1 MSTTLD
7 SAERR
12 LAPEVSV
19 PPRRRP
25 NRTRGIDRVPLWQRI
40 FVTIVALYFI
50 LPALIVIPMSFS
62 ESSTFQFPPKG
73 FTLNLYE
80 RFFTIS
86 NSPSTN
92 WLGSLGN
99 SFLVALLA
107 AALATVLGTA
117 AALALDR
124 LTGPVPRLA
133 RTLMMLPLVAP
144 SIVVAVDVYVTFLR
158 WHLVGTLHG
167 YVLAHAAI
175 ALPFVIISV
184 TAALGSFD
192 RGLLRASTSLGA
204 SPWRS
209 FVTVTA
215 PLISRGIVT
224 GAVFAFVTSF
234 DEVVIAL
241 FIRSPQVQT
250 LPVQMYNAV
259 TSEIDPT
266 ISAASSIIVVVVT
279 FVFLVPQLLGAR
291 KRRG

>member
-1 MSTTLD
+1 MSTALD
-7 SAERR
+7 SAEVE
-12 LAPEVSV
+12 LAPEVAAR
-19 PPRRRP
+19 PRRR
-25 NRTRGIDRVPLWQRI
+25 RARKRGIDRVPVWQRV

-86 NSPSTN
+86 NSTSTI

-107 AALATVLGTA
+107 AALATILGTA

-124 LTGPVPRLA
+124 LTGRAPRLL

-158 WHLVGTLHG
+158 WHLVGTVQG

-175 ALPFVIISV
+175 ALPFVIVSV

-192 RGLLRASTSLGA
+192 RGLLRASASLGA
-204 SPWRS
+204 SSWRS
-209 FVTVTA
+209 FITVTA

-279 FVFLVPQLLGAR
+279 IVFLAPQLLGAK
-291 KRRG
+291 KRRR